1 MTGLM
6 TNREWLMEQMQNM
19 SDEELG
25 DLFLVKYE
33 ILGCEKLNAEGKC
46 AECNCWECQADW
58 LRAEHKEKPKLS
70 EAERVILE
78 NIPVGFCYIARNK
91 DGYLAVY
98 YGKPAKGSAEW
109 NPRGFAYH
117 SLYCFN
123 HLFQFIKWEDENP
136 YNIEELLK

>member
-1 MTGLM
+1 MWGIKTM
-6 TNREWLMEQMQNM
+6 TNREWVIKEMQNM
-19 SDEELG
+19 RTE
-25 DLFLVKYE
+25 DLCDLLQDCNLKEYGVVYDTSY
-33 ILGCEKLNAEGKC
+33 GKC
-46 AECNCWECQADW
+46 MCKW
-58 LRAEHKEKPKLS
+58 LDAEHKEKPKLS
-70 EAERVILE
+70 STERVILE

-123 HLFQFIKWEDENP
+123 HLFQFIKWEDAEA
-136 YNIEELLK
+136 YNTEELLKGE